1 MADLVA
7 GKVPYETAVL
17 TFPWGFQFWRT
28 LLLLVRVGVDTP
40 RRSFSGG
47 IALFV

>member
-1 MADLVA
+1 MGDLVA
-7 GKVPYETAVL
+7 EKVPYKTAVH
-17 TFPWGFQFWRT
+17 TFPWGFQFWRM

-40 RRSFSGG
+40 RCSFSGG